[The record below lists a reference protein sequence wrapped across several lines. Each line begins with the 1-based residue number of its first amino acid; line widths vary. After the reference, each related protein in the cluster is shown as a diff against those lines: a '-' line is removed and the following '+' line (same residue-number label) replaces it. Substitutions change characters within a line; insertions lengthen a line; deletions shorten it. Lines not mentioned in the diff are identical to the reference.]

1 MTFYEALTAAVKD
14 FTEHGFNNQ
23 ERLEHWMREL
33 ELAAK
38 QSMIPESA
46 MRQQMTA
53 AFQGVYR
60 RLVENGGIAQYHPG
74 VGRFT
79 LQQVMPKLRAEL
91 DRRIMASANL
101 IKLNR
106 EAAIQKTLQ
115 RFSGWATSI
124 PAGGSKTTEK
134 IEEKDKVRKSLAQ
147 LPFEE
152 RRVLIDQTH
161 KLTTA
166 LNETMAVG
174 GGAIAARWFSHY
186 RQPGYDYREDHK
198 ERDGEVYAIRGNWA
212 LEKGLMK
219 PGKAGYTDDIT
230 KPGEEVFCFPGNSKI
245 PFADNVEKCF
255 RRWYSG
261 DLTEIVTSSNKTL
274 RATPN
279 HPVLTSRG
287 WIAIGLLKEGDNV
300 VEISD
305 DLGFS
310 SKEYE
315 NDAIPLISEIFSTL
329 NKDNVIESFSASATE
344 LNGDVFNCNVNIVE
358 ATRHLS
364 FGVKPLLYK
373 FRENLSFSKS
383 NNSSSANRS
392 HSFSLFSVFFA
403 APRFVGILHKL
414 FSPFFSCRFKT
425 NEVCFATS
433 ACCYP
438 DSAQPSLKSPACYS
452 EIVRNTF
459 KAFAGFVTRGN
470 LSFIKRNSVWF
481 FDSFSKVKVNVVTA
495 LEKQSDLDADNW
507 SYLAHGHAL
516 PTQFSHIV
524 KINKSHFSGHVYNL
538 QTKHGWYVTQNIFT
552 HNCRCQYKYIYNL
565 RSLPD
570 SMLTAKGREQLK
582 NVKVA

>member
-1 MTFYEALTAAVKD
+1 MTFYETLTAAVKD
-14 FTEHGFNNQ
+14 FTEHGFNSQ

-38 QSMIPESA
+38 QSMIPENA

-174 GGAIAARWFSHY
+174 GGAIAARWFSHF

-230 KPGEEVFCFPGNSKI
+230 KPGEEVFC
-245 PFADNVEKCF
+245 
-255 RRWYSG
+255 
-261 DLTEIVTSSNKTL
+261 
-274 RATPN
+274 
-279 HPVLTSRG
+279 
-287 WIAIGLLKEGDNV
+287 
-300 VEISD
+300 
-305 DLGFS
+305 
-310 SKEYE
+310 
-315 NDAIPLISEIFSTL
+315 
-329 NKDNVIESFSASATE
+329 
-344 LNGDVFNCNVNIVE
+344 
-358 ATRHLS
+358 
-364 FGVKPLLYK
+364 
-373 FRENLSFSKS
+373 
-383 NNSSSANRS
+383 
-392 HSFSLFSVFFA
+392 
-403 APRFVGILHKL
+403 
-414 FSPFFSCRFKT
+414 
-425 NEVCFATS
+425 
-433 ACCYP
+433 
-438 DSAQPSLKSPACYS
+438 
-452 EIVRNTF
+452 
-459 KAFAGFVTRGN
+459 
-470 LSFIKRNSVWF
+470 
-481 FDSFSKVKVNVVTA
+481 
-495 LEKQSDLDADNW
+495 
-507 SYLAHGHAL
+507 
-516 PTQFSHIV
+516 
-524 KINKSHFSGHVYNL
+524 
-538 QTKHGWYVTQNIFT
+538 
-552 HNCRCQYKYIYNL
+552 RCQYKYIYNL
-565 RSLPD
+565 RSLPAA
-570 SMLTAKGREQLK
+570 MLTAKGREQLK
-582 NVKVA
+582 NVKVS